1 MAEFALNAL
10 ITIKRVDQLSQ
21 SLTRLQKNLVRLRK
35 TADVTQRA
43 GTGGTATAAGAGG
56 SRMAGG
62 LASQLTGSLKA
73 FAQQEDATTGLKV
86 AMMDASGQVS
96 ESFTRVNELAA
107 GLGKKLPGATAD
119 FQNMMQALIGQGV
132 PAENILNGMAEA
144 SAYLAVQLKKPPAEM
159 AEFAAR
165 MQSATGAASGQ
176 MMGLFDTV
184 QKAGQLG
191 VDDGD
196 MLAFFRQTSA
206 AMKKVNQDGLAAAKS
221 LAPVAVMMKQMGGE
235 AAGEA
240 LNNVLT
246 SALDSNKVQAA
257 NAMQPGLALDFTDG
271 SGGFGGMENMFS
283 QLQKLQKLSEEQRTS
298 VIESLFG
305 QDGGTLELVTALM
318 NKGTA
323 GYAQIQQ
330 GMDRQAS
337 LNQRVEAQLGT
348 LSSKWDGM
356 GDAITR
362 VQAALGG
369 SFSGIAKDVIT
380 RFTELTDRVGGF
392 AERNPVLTGTLFTL
406 AMGLSTLNLS
416 VLDVGNALTTVGR
429 LALMTPIGRIITA
442 IALGAGLIIANWET
456 ISEFFKSIWDFVS
469 PLFEAGL
476 ALFAKV
482 FSWSPLE
489 IIKGNWGPIVDWF
502 KGMWDDIQPIIDWFT
517 GGASDTITELNA
529 QTWGPGGTGIY
540 GAGVASR
547 GYSRYSVPQT
557 QNAAATL
564 TVDFNSAPPGMRVR
578 ETQSSSGLDVF
589 HDVGYTRY
597 SPSF

>member
-21 SLTRLQKNLVRLRK
+21 SLTRLQKTILRLRK
-35 TADVTQRA
+35 TADAAPRA
-43 GTGGTATAAGAGG
+43 GTGGAATAPTAAGDGG

-62 LASQLTGSLKA
+62 LASQLTGSLKV
-73 FAQQEDATTGLKV
+73 FAQQEEATTGLKV

-96 ESFTRVNELAA
+96 ESFTKVNELAA
-107 GLGKKLPGATAD
+107 GLGKKLPGTTAD

-132 PAENILNGMAEA
+132 PTENILNGMAEA

-176 MMGLFDTV
+176 MVGLFDTV

-196 MLAFFRQTSA
+196 MLAFFSQTSA

-221 LAPVAVMMKQMGGE
+221 LAPIAVMMKQMGGE

-246 SALDSNKVQAA
+246 SALDSKKVQAA
-257 NAMQPGLALDFTDG
+257 NARQPGLALDFTDG
-271 SGGFGGMENMFS
+271 NGGFGGTENMFS
-283 QLQKLQKLSEEQRTS
+283 QLQKLQKLSDEQRTS

-330 GMDRQAS
+330 GMDSQAS

-369 SFSGIAKDVIT
+369 SFSDIAKDVMT

-456 ISEFFKSIWDFVS
+456 ISAVFKSIWDFVS

-476 ALFAKV
+476 ELFAKV

-489 IIKGNWGPIVDWF
+489 IIKGNWGPVVDWF
-502 KGMWDDIQPIIDWFT
+502 KGMWDDIKPIIDWFT
-517 GGASDTITELNA
+517 GGSGNKSFEMKAP
-529 QTWGPGGTGIY
+529 TWSPGNY
-540 GAGVASR
+540 GAGPFN
-547 GYSRYSVPQT
+547 GYNNLAVPQ
-557 QNAAATL
+557 QQGAAATV
-564 TVDFNSAPPGMRVR
+564 TVDFNGAPPGMNVR
-578 ETQSSSGLDVF
+578 ETQSSGGLNVN

-597 SPSF
+597 SLLN